1 MLRLVFAFLLTGTLA
16 AYTQSKPKLTS
27 TVFAELYAEYLT
39 QALMNDS
46 FPKTLLFT
54 PAPPNTFQGMLD
66 AALQS
71 RLLAAG
77 FTLYESPPPDEPN
90 FATLEV
96 YSLQA
101 DFSYQFLNP
110 MNTIRSFA
118 LNFDSKLL
126 SAQKQTLL
134 VRHFALTRQDTLKVD
149 ELATSEDRR
158 FAETFKPNLPSFWE
172 SAAAPLTIIGAIGI
186 IVFLFFSVRSR

>member
-1 MLRLVFAFLLTGTLA
+1 MLRAILAFLFMGTLV

-27 TVFAELYAEYLT
+27 TVFAELYAEHLT

-54 PAPPNTFQGMLD
+54 PAPPYTFQGLLD

-77 FTLYESPPPDEPN
+77 FTLYESPPPNETT

-101 DFSYQFLNP
+101 NFSYQFLNS
-110 MNTIRSFA
+110 MNAIRLFE
-118 LNFDSKLL
+118 LHFDSKLL
-126 SAQKQTLL
+126 SAQKQALL
-134 VRHFALTRQDTLKVD
+134 VRHFALAWQDTLNVN
-149 ELATSEDRR
+149 ELAASEDRR
-158 FAETFKPNLPSFWE
+158 FAETFKPHLPSFWD
-172 SAAAPLTIIGAIGI
+172 SAVAPITIIGAIGI